1 MDINEI
7 ERRVDRA
14 IAAPIPVNADRGG
27 LTLENMGQVM
37 EFAKLMSVSGAAV
50 PKYLRGNPG
59 ACLAICSRALRWK
72 MDPFAVA
79 EKSYQVIN
87 KGEERVAFEA
97 QLVHAV
103 VTARAPLKGRLR
115 HEIIGEGDDRR
126 CVVWGTF
133 KNEDAPHK
141 YTSETL
147 GKLRDARG
155 RNDYGAVK
163 GSPLWD
169 NQPEVQL
176 AYSAVRQWCR
186 LYASETLL
194 GVYTPDELEDGS
206 TPKDVTPT
214 KTELLT
220 QRLKDQKAQHADTR
234 RGFDADYVAKQAAL
248 SSIIEGDV
256 NSDEA
261 ETKGER
267 DDGGSNEPDAAR
279 GADGAGDRRDG
290 DRDQGGSEGGLNDD
304 QSVGG
309 GSAGEQAP
317 DAEEGE
323 EGSAPNRQAKP
334 SPKGKR

>member
-1 MDINEI
+1 
-7 ERRVDRA
+7 
-14 IAAPIPVNADRGG
+14 
-27 LTLENMGQVM
+27 
-37 EFAKLMSVSGAAV
+37 
-50 PKYLRGNPG
+50 
-59 ACLAICSRALRWK
+59 
-72 MDPFAVA
+72 
-79 EKSYQVIN
+79 
-87 KGEERVAFEA
+87 
-97 QLVHAV
+97 
-103 VTARAPLKGRLR
+103 LKGRLR
-115 HEIIGEGDDRR
+115 HEIVGEGDDRR

-133 KNEDAPHK
+133 KGEDAPHK

-155 RNDYGAVK
+155 RNEFGNVK

-234 RGFDADYVAKQAAL
+234 RGFDAEYVAKQAAL

-261 ETKGER
+261 KEGESDER
-267 DDGGSNEPDAAR
+267 GNESNPAGRQDGS
-279 GADGAGDRRDG
+279 ADRVDG
-290 DRDQGGSEGGLNDD
+290 DRDQDRSESGSGDD
-304 QSVGG
+304 REVGG
-309 GSAGEQAP
+309 GPAGDKAP
-317 DAEEGE
+317 DAEESE
-323 EGSAPNRQAKP
+323 EGNAPDRQAKP

>member
-14 IAAPIPVNADRGG
+14 IAAPIPVNADMGG

-59 ACLAICSRALRWK
+59 ACLAICSRALRWQ

-79 EKSYQVIN
+79 EKSYMVIN

-97 QLVHAV
+97 QLVNAV
-103 VTARAPLKGRLR
+103 VTARAPLKTRLR
-115 HEIIGEGDDRR
+115 HEIVGEGDDRR
-126 CVVWGTF
+126 CVVWGIF
-133 KNEDAPHK
+133 KGEDSPHK

-155 RNDYGAVK
+155 RNDYGNIK

-169 NQPEVQL
+169 TQPEVQL
-176 AYSAVRQWCR
+176 AYSAIRQWCR

-206 TPKDVTPT
+206 KKIDVTPS
-214 KTELLT
+214 KTDALA
-220 QRLKDQKAQHADTR
+220 QRLKDAKAQHADTR
-234 RGFDADYVAKQAAL
+234 RGFDADYVARQAAL
-248 SSIIEGDV
+248 SSTIEGDV

-261 ETKGER
+261 KQEGEKDER
-267 DDGGSNEPDAAR
+267 SDEPV
-279 GADGAGDRRDG
+279 
-290 DRDQGGSEGGLNDD
+290 SEGRQDR
-304 QSVGG
+304 
-309 GSAGEQAP
+309 SADRTRWRSRP
-317 DAEEGE
+317 
-323 EGSAPNRQAKP
+323 RR
-334 SPKGKR
+334 KRSRYQR